1 MKRLF
6 GRKDII
12 FISILLLIS
21 GCLFLMNRFLLLK
34 QGDKI
39 QITVGDKLYGEY
51 SLAND
56 QDIPIVIHGEV
67 TDTVTIKDG
76 SAYMS
81 EASCPDRLC
90 MKMGKISKDQET
102 IVCLPYKIVVTVVS
116 EEESDY
122 DSIAN

>member
-102 IVCLPYKIVVTVVS
+102 IVCLPYKIVVTVIS

>member
-67 TDTVTIKDG
+67 IDTVTIKDG